1 MESGC
6 QAAPCPAQLQSGL
19 DSDSYSAFDKLSC
32 MPEECE
38 CTGTQQAV
46 DWLMESDQPGSDG
59 PSAHPL
65 GSMDEGD
72 TSASGSLPQEPYFSA
87 SAAGVAG
94 ILRREQR
101 QAASTDRFLCPTAV
115 QLWSHDLERPL
126 ETLNQQTLSDCLGPW
141 TRILLL

>member
-1 MESGC
+1 
-6 QAAPCPAQLQSGL
+6 
-19 DSDSYSAFDKLSC
+19 

-65 GSMDEGD
+65 GSMDDGEI
-72 TSASGSLPQEPYFSA
+72 SASGSLPQEPYFSA

-94 ILRREQR
+94 ILRRQQQ
-101 QAASTDRFLCPTAV
+101 QAASTDRFLCPPAV
-115 QLWSHDLERPL
+115 QFLSRNSQRPL
-126 ETLNQQTLSDCLGPW
+126 
-141 TRILLL
+141 